1 MKIIKYFIGGAVA
14 GVICMFFIKLYFE
27 TQWRSDDIQTIKY
40 LIIFINYD
48 LFSRASFIN
57 RLIQNSVK
65 KKAGKNNKSIIK

>member
-1 MKIIKYFIGGAVA
+1 MKKENKIRNF
-14 GVICMFFIKLYFE
+14 
-27 TQWRSDDIQTIKY
+27 
-40 LIIFINYD
+40 FINYD